1 MALPRNLETL
11 SAILH
16 AEGPAAALAYL
27 NEGVPHRYSAV
38 YRFAGPMLRNVLL
51 HDKAG
56 EMRPEY
62 LAAVPFDKSFCQF
75 VLRDSS
81 FRTDDSAADP
91 RLEGHPYQ
99 GVVVS
104 YHSVPLVRNAGE
116 LGGTLRHFGMAPLPP
131 SQVSSSRIEWILVAE
146 RDYGCS
152 ANCASIQVRNCV
164 IDALSGRPAGVSR

>member
-1 MALPRNLETL
+1 MPLPRNLETF
-11 SAILH
+11 SVILH
-16 AEGPAAALAYL
+16 AEGAAAALAYL
-27 NEGVPHRYSAV
+27 NEGVPHQYSAV

-56 EMRPEY
+56 KMRPEY

-75 VLRDSS
+75 VLRDRV

-104 YHSVPLVRNAGE
+104 YHSVPLVSDAGE
-116 LGGTLRHFGMAPLPP
+116 LWGTLSHFDMTSLPLSDDEFELLQGAARLLP
-131 SQVSSSRIEWILVAE
+131 SFLIE
-146 RDYGCS
+146 G
-152 ANCASIQVRNCV
+152 
-164 IDALSGRPAGVSR
+164 G

>member
-1 MALPRNLETL
+1 MSGSSFDANNLAMASPRNLEMF
-11 SAILH
+11 SAILQ
-16 AEGPAAALAYL
+16 AEGPAAALTYL

-81 FRTDDSAADP
+81 FRTDDSATDP

-104 YHSVPLVRNAGE
+104 YHSVPLVSDAGE
-116 LGGTLRHFGMAPLPP
+116 LWGTLSHFDMAPLPLSDDEFELLQGAARLLP
-131 SQVSSSRIEWILVAE
+131 SFLIE
-146 RDYGCS
+146 G
-152 ANCASIQVRNCV
+152 
-164 IDALSGRPAGVSR
+164 

>member
-1 MALPRNLETL
+1 MALPRDLETF
-11 SAILH
+11 SAVLH
-16 AEGPAAALAYL
+16 GEGPAAALAYL

-104 YHSVPLVRNAGE
+104 YHSVPLVSNVGE
-116 LGGTLRHFGMAPLPP
+116 LWGTLSHFDMAPLPLSDDEFELLQSAARLLP
-131 SQVSSSRIEWILVAE
+131 SFLAE
-146 RDYGCS
+146 G
-152 ANCASIQVRNCV
+152 
-164 IDALSGRPAGVSR
+164 